1 MAGTEDLHDALLAL
15 AKRNKA
21 FYYKDATLDGIKYRV
36 FNYRVA
42 SWTDFQEPGGLECR
56 GIMFDVTGA
65 PARLVCRPMAKFF
78 NLGENPSTTG
88 LDLTKVDA
96 IEDKADG
103 SLISTFMHKGELRL
117 KSKGSVCSGQVR
129 DATAWLEKHPALH
142 EALASMDRDG
152 WTVNAEWCSM
162 DNRILLE
169 YPEEHLKIL
178 NARNRETGSYLD
190 RPGLVAAFGDYVIPQ
205 VLTPDPASFVAGVH
219 AMQDDI
225 EGYVAR
231 IGDLWFKIKTDK
243 YVSIHHA
250 RSMHGDKLIAA
261 VVDGGADD
269 LLAMCHREPKAIARI
284 KDVQRQVSEAQTA
297 IVSTV
302 ETYHAKYGLL
312 DRGAYACGAQKLA
325 FNGNPL
331 IGPAMTLY
339 DGKDPDF
346 PAFIKRVLS
355 SKKP

>member
-1 MAGTEDLHDALLAL
+1 MQVTMEDLHADLVAL

-56 GIMFDVTGA
+56 GIMFDISET

-78 NLGENPSTTG
+78 NLGENSSTTG
-88 LDLTKVDA
+88 LDLTKVSS
-96 IEDKADG
+96 IEEKADG
-103 SLISTFMHKGELRL
+103 SLISTFTHKGELRL

-129 DATAWLEKHPALH
+129 DATAWLEKHPSLR
-142 EALASMDRDG
+142 EALAAMDLDG

-178 NARNRETGSYLD
+178 NARSRETGSYLSRAD
-190 RPGLVAAFGDYVIPQ
+190 LVEAFGDYVIPQ
-205 VLTPDPASFVAGVH
+205 VITPYPAAFVEGVH

-243 YVSIHHA
+243 YVCIQHA
-250 RSMHGDKLIAA
+250 RGIQGDRLIAA

-269 LLAMCHREPKAIARI
+269 LLAAH
-284 KDVQRQVSEAQTA
+284 V
-297 IVSTV
+297 
-302 ETYHAKYGLL
+302 
-312 DRGAYACGAQKLA
+312 
-325 FNGNPL
+325 
-331 IGPAMTLY
+331 TLCVIC
-339 DGKDPDF
+339 
-346 PAFIKRVLS
+346 A
-355 SKKP
+355 

>member
-1 MAGTEDLHDALLAL
+1 MADLADLHADLLAL

-21 FYYKDATLDGIKYRV
+21 FFYKDVSLDGIKYRI

-56 GIMFDVTGA
+56 GIMFDVSSS
-65 PARLVCRPMAKFF
+65 PVRLVSRPMAKFF

-96 IEDKADG
+96 IEEKADG
-103 SLISTFMHKGELRL
+103 SLISTFTHKGELRL
-117 KSKGSVCSGQVR
+117 KSKGSVCSEQVHA
-129 DATAWLEKHPALH
+129 ATAWLAKRPAFRD
-142 EALASMDRDG
+142 ALAAIDRDG
-152 WTVNAEWCSM
+152 WTVNAEWCSL
-162 DNRILLE
+162 DNRIVLE
-169 YPEEHLKIL
+169 YPVAHLKVL
-178 NARNRETGSYLD
+178 NARNRDDGSYLSRAD
-190 RPGLVAAFGDYVIPQ
+190 LHTAFGDHVIHQ
-205 VLTPDPASFVAGVH
+205 VETQDPAAFVAGVH
-219 AMQDDI
+219 AMKDDI

-284 KDVQRQVSEAQTA
+284 KDVQRQVADAQTA
-297 IVSTV
+297 IVTSV
-302 ETYHAKYGLL
+302 EGYHAKYGLL
-312 DRGAYACGAQKLA
+312 DRGTYACGAQKLA
-325 FNGNPL
+325 FKGTAL
-331 IGPAMTLY
+331 IGLAMTLY
-339 DGKDPDF
+339 DGKEVDF

-355 SKKP
+355 K